1 MNVFLWTFK
10 FSKIQGLFPCNQQI
24 KYCHLLNSISQCIFP
39 GIAEGTHKPHQQFKS
54 GKRRKGYAPFTEEKI
69 LLYNVVA
76 ICMKHVAKDTSVEW
90 GLKSSTF
97 YFSHAWLITTQGRVP
112 AISVFQK
119 YIMLSS
125 SFLQNLTLF
134 FQMEKP
140 SRSSYD

>member
-1 MNVFLWTFK
+1 MYFYEHSNSVT
-10 FSKIQGLFPCNQQI
+10 QGLFPCNQQI

-39 GIAEGTHKPHQQFKS
+39 GIAEGTHKPHRQFKR
-54 GKRRKGYAPFTEEKI
+54 GKMRKGDAPFNEEKI
-69 LLYNVVA
+69 LLYSVVG
-76 ICMKHVAKDTSVEW
+76 ICMRHVAKDTSVEW

-97 YFSHAWLITTQGRVP
+97 YFSHAWLITMQGRVP